1 MRFHI
6 PTSPTPPHPP
16 HLLYLLLK
24 PTKCMRLSRS
34 FHLTACMNIMCK
46 PSTASSAPIHYI
58 IRHYRI
64 GRCSAAVDDNAALR
78 ERIWSIRL
86 CSFLLLLCSSLS
98 WLPVQNSNLPA
109 QKPVP
114 CLALV
119 AFAIERPMKL
129 MIDRSMAGQE
139 DSEE

>member
-1 MRFHI
+1 MYEYYVQALHCFFFC
-6 PTSPTPPHPP
+6 SHP
-16 HLLYLLLK
+16 L
-24 PTKCMRLSRS
+24 
-34 FHLTACMNIMCK
+34 N
-46 PSTASSAPIHYI
+46 I

-86 CSFLLLLCSSLS
+86 CSLLLLL
-98 WLPVQNSNLPA
+98 LLLLILAPPVQNSNLPA